1 MIVVVVVVIIV
12 CVSRLLVV
20 VVFVLFVVVLVV
32 VVVVVKRMMMMM
44 MMMMMQKFKSN
55 FEFCGVHE
63 EKSKQFSLL
72 KKGNE
77 SLAVSSSCKFF
88 SPREREAVLLERFL
102 NGKRSLIKKRANL
115 RSLFFFF
122 VFHA

>member
-1 MIVVVVVVIIV
+1 MIVVVVVVVIIV

-20 VVFVLFVVVLVV
+20 VVVFVLFVVVLVV
-32 VVVVVKRMMMMM
+32 VLVVVVVVKR

-77 SLAVSSSCKFF
+77 SLAEFPPRASFF
-88 SPREREAVLLERFL
+88 LQEREKLLLERFL
-102 NGKRSLIKKRANL
+102 NGKRSLIKKRENL
-115 RSLFFFF
+115 R
-122 VFHA
+122 

>member
-1 MIVVVVVVIIV
+1 
-12 CVSRLLVV
+12 
-20 VVFVLFVVVLVV
+20 
-32 VVVVVKRMMMMM
+32 MMM

-77 SLAVSSSCKFF
+77 SLAVSSSLVQVFF
-88 SPREREAVLLERFL
+88 SKREKLLLERFL
-102 NGKRSLIKKRANL
+102 NGKRSLIKKRENL
-115 RSLFFFF
+115 LSFLFLC
-122 VFHA
+122 VSRVKEKFHAV

>member
-1 MIVVVVVVIIV
+1 
-12 CVSRLLVV
+12 
-20 VVFVLFVVVLVV
+20 
-32 VVVVVKRMMMMM
+32 M

-77 SLAVSSSCKFF
+77 SLAEFPPRASFF
-88 SPREREAVLLERFL
+88 LQEREKLLLERFL